1 MGDALHNEPELT
13 PIAIR
18 SGRLLAKK
26 LFNEMLGKPNMVD
39 ESLFNVEFV
48 PTTTFTNPE
57 YGSIGLSEEDAVKR
71 FGSDNVKCYHR
82 MSKRLE
88 SVLFEEPDVNYFKI
102 VCKLDPN
109 SDEEKVIGMH
119 FLGKNAGEI
128 IQGYALGF
136 VKGFTKQDLNQMVG
150 IHPTVSEE
158 FNNIVKDSTDG
169 DLDSGSC

>member
-18 SGRLLAKK
+18 SGRLLARK
-26 LFNEMLGKPNMVD
+26 LFNEMTGKAHQID
-39 ESLFNVEFV
+39 EALFNVEFV

-57 YGSIGLSEEDAVKR
+57 YGSIGLSEEDAIAK
-71 FGSDNVKCYHR
+71 FGTQNIKCYHR
-82 MSKRLE
+82 MSQRLE
-88 SVLFEEPDVNYFKI
+88 SVLFDDPDINYFKI
-102 VCKLDPN
+102 VCQVEP
-109 SDEEKVIGMH
+109 STGQERVIGLH

-136 VKGFTKQDLNQMVG
+136 VKGFTKEDLDQMVG

-158 FNNIVKDSTDG
+158 FNNVVKDSKDG
-169 DLDSGSC
+169 DLDLGSC